1 MTILDQI
8 ITRTRA
14 DLATAK
20 QRLPEGQLRQRALG
34 RERPRDFR
42 GALQGRPGDPA
53 RVIAE
58 LKKASPS
65 KGLIRA
71 DFGVV
76 SLARE
81 LELAGAAALSVLT
94 EPHWFQGSPA
104 YLQAVADSVT
114 IPVLRKDF
122 IVDPYQIF
130 EARAWGA
137 AAVLLIA
144 AALPPAEFAALAKLA
159 GELELAV
166 LAEVHDREELD
177 WVLTC
182 GVEIVGI
189 NARDLRTFKTDLAV
203 AESLLQALPPG
214 IVGVA
219 ESAIRDRA
227 DLRRLQAAGAGAF
240 LIGET
245 LMRADHPGAKLAE
258 LLG

>member
-1 MTILDQI
+1 
-8 ITRTRA
+8 
-14 DLATAK
+14 
-20 QRLPEGQLRQRALG
+20 
-34 RERPRDFR
+34 
-42 GALQGRPGDPA
+42 
-53 RVIAE
+53 
-58 LKKASPS
+58 
-65 KGLIRA
+65 
-71 DFGVV
+71 
-76 SLARE
+76 
-81 LELAGAAALSVLT
+81 
-94 EPHWFQGSPA
+94 
-104 YLQAVADSVT
+104 LQAVADSVT